1 MYLYLSSGGSKCD
14 NKAGYAVAAKLIK
27 EVDKL

>member
-1 MYLYLSSGGSKCD
+1 MYFYLTSGSKCD